1 MMEIRCPH
9 CGQRAQAEFI
19 YERTVDSVVSIDVA
33 PEAAMEALFTRR
45 NPRGVDEEIWRHTY
59 GCRAWMVITR
69 HRVTNE
75 ISAVREIL
83 PGTGRWPEGTE
94 GQGLAVHPGIRKS
107 LTWTAP
113 SVALRA
119 PPPLRGEDFG
129 INFTFD
135 GKTYQARKG
144 DMLAAALL
152 RNGVTLV
159 GRSFKYHRPRGIM
172 TAGVEEPNALVTVG
186 EGGRSEANTRATDV
200 FVYEGLIVKSQNR
213 WPSLSFDFGAILGLA
228 APVFSAGFYYK
239 TFFGSAKRWMFYEYF
254 IRKAAGLGNAP
265 TQADPDR
272 FSQRAA
278 FCDILVVGAGPA
290 GLQAALEA
298 AEAGKRVILVEQ
310 DCILGS
316 SLIRDPQ
323 EQNAAWIEA
332 TATRIAAAG
341 GRILTRTT
349 ASGYWEHDLVTLT
362 QRLAEPGQV
371 PANGIAQRL
380 WHVRAGQ
387 VILATGSIERPMAFA
402 NNDRPGVMLSQAVRT
417 YVQRFG
423 VVPGKRVV
431 IATNNDDAYKT
442 AYALKAAGA
451 EIVAILDA
459 RPELSDAAR
468 DAGSKFEIHPNSVPV
483 SATGNKRGLRSVKAD
498 LSTEPQS
505 FTADLLAVS
514 GGFTPVVHLHMQA
527 GGTLDWHEAA
537 QAFVP
542 ATSRQ
547 NVTTI
552 GGAVSPQPIFRLLP
566 VSQPKKS
573 FIDFQNDV
581 TLADVDLAWAEGY
594 RSVEHLKRYT
604 TLGMATDQG
613 KLSNMAALGR
623 LAQAQGVSIPEA
635 GLTTFR
641 PPYTPVTMGLL
652 AGAGAKDA
660 GAHVRRLTLYDV
672 HLGHQPIWQPL
683 GLWFRPRA
691 YPVAGETLAQ
701 AALREAKTVR
711 AAVGMTDVS
720 TLAKFEISGP
730 DAVALLEI
738 ICATSV
744 GKLAVGRGRYT
755 FMCRE
760 DGMVFDDGTVW
771 RLGAQRYLLTSSTGG
786 ADRMATHISYVRQ
799 YLAPHLRVS
808 AVNVQEHYA
817 GIAVAGPQSRSVL
830 TALIGEEPPRH
841 MSTIPATIAGI
852 SVIILA
858 ASYSGER
865 AFEIYVEATLT
876 SSVWAACHRE
886 VAAQGGTLYG
896 LEAMEFL
903 RIEKGHLVVGGEVD
917 GRMTPHDLALD
928 KMLNKAGGYVGA
940 SGLAR
945 PALSEPGRR
954 QLVGLEALDG
964 NIPEGA
970 MLITQDGQSPHGH
983 VSAAAFRINEGGS
996 IALGQL
1002 KDGFSRHGE
1011 ELIATSPTRGQK
1023 ARVRVTAPH
1032 FYDSAGERYGD

>member
-1 MMEIRCPH
+1 
-9 CGQRAQAEFI
+9 
-19 YERTVDSVVSIDVA
+19 V
-33 PEAAMEALFTRR
+33 
-45 NPRGVDEEIWRHTY
+45 
-59 GCRAWMVITR
+59 
-69 HRVTNE
+69 
-75 ISAVREIL
+75 
-83 PGTGRWPEGTE
+83 
-94 GQGLAVHPGIRKS
+94 
-107 LTWTAP
+107 
-113 SVALRA
+113 
-119 PPPLRGEDFG
+119 

-135 GKTYQARKG
+135 GKAYQAREG
-144 DMLAAALL
+144 DTLAAALL
-152 RNGVTLV
+152 RSGVGLA

-186 EGGRSEANTRATDV
+186 EGGRTEPNTRATDV
-200 FVYEGLIVKSQNR
+200 YVYEGLVAKSQNR
-213 WPSLSFDFGAILGLA
+213 WPSLSLDFGAVLGLA
-228 APVFSAGFYYK
+228 APIFSAGFYYK

-254 IRKAAGLGNAP
+254 IRKAAGLGDAP
-265 TQADPDR
+265 TEADPDS

-278 FCDILVVGAGPA
+278 FCDVLVVGAGPA

-310 DCILGS
+310 DNILGP

-323 EQNAAWIEA
+323 ELDATWIEA
-332 TATRIAAAG
+332 TAARIVALD

-362 QRLAEPGQV
+362 ERIAEPGQV
-371 PANGIAQRL
+371 PPNGVAQRL

-402 NNDRPGVMLSQAVRT
+402 HNDRPGVMLSQAVRT

-442 AYALKAAGA
+442 ARALKAAGA

-459 RPELSDAAR
+459 RPELNDVAQTAKLSFPVFTNA
-468 DAGSKFEIHPNSVPV
+468 FPV
-483 SATGNKRGLRSVKAD
+483 SAKGRKHGLKSVEID
-498 LSTEPQS
+498 IWTER
-505 FTADLLAVS
+505 FTYEADLLTVS

-527 GGTLDWHEAA
+527 GGTLDWNEAA

-542 ATSRQ
+542 AASRQ

-552 GGAVSPQPIFRLLP
+552 GGAANPTPLALSLSKGRPSSDTDAEKKSNPSTSSGTRFGG
-566 VSQPKKS
+566 SNPKKS

-623 LAQAQGVSIPEA
+623 LAEKQGVAIPEA

-641 PPYTPVTMGLL
+641 PPYTPVTMGLF

-660 GAHVRRLTLYDV
+660 GAHVRRLALYDV
-672 HLGHQPIWQPL
+672 HAAKEPIWQPL
-683 GLWFRPRA
+683 GYWFRPRA
-691 YPVAGETLAQ
+691 YPVSGETLAQ
-701 AALREAKTVR
+701 AALREAKAVR
-711 AAVGMTDVS
+711 TRVGMTDVS

-730 DAVALLEI
+730 DASAFLEI
-738 ICATSV
+738 ICATTVS
-744 GKLAVGRGRYT
+744 KLAVGRGRYT
-755 FMCRE
+755 FMLRE
-760 DGMVFDDGTVW
+760 DGFVFDDGTVW
-771 RLGAQRYLLTSSTGG
+771 RLAENRYLLTSSTGG
-786 ADRMATHISYVRQ
+786 ADRMATLISYVRH
-799 YLAPHLRVS
+799 YLCPHLRVS

-817 GIAVAGPQSRSVL
+817 GIAVAGPNAKAVL
-830 TALIGEEPPRH
+830 AGLIGEEPPRH
-841 MSTIPATIAGI
+841 MSTVPATIAGV
-852 SVIILA
+852 SVLLLA

-865 AFEIYVEATLT
+865 AFEIYIEATHAAP
-876 SSVWAACHRE
+876 VWAALE
-886 VAAQGGTLYG
+886 DAVTAQGGCLYG

-917 GRMTPHDLALD
+917 GRLTPQDLALD
-928 KMLNKAGGYVGA
+928 KMLNKAGGYIGA
-940 SGLAR
+940 SGLSR
-945 PALSEPGRR
+945 PALSAPGRR
-954 QLVGLEALDG
+954 QLVGLEAIEG
-964 NIPEGA
+964 IIPEGS
-970 MLITQDGQSPHGH
+970 MLIIREGQPPQGH
-983 VSAAAFRINEGGS
+983 VTAAAFRIVEGGS

-1002 KDGFSRHGE
+1002 EGGFARTGE
-1011 ELIATSPTRGQK
+1011 ELIATSPTRGQT
-1023 ARVRVTAPH
+1023 ARVRVVAPH
-1032 FYDSAGERYGD
+1032 FYDTRGERYRD